1 MVPDKIPQMSDVSRR
16 NKGGLDLAIKWI
28 SCTKEMQ
35 KRMSISE
42 RIFRKNLRQK
52 TFDFLEIHMLKCK
65 SK

>member
-16 NKGGLDLAIKWI
+16 NKGGIDLAVKWI

-42 RIFRKNLRQK
+42 RICGKKRL
-52 TFDFLEIHMLKCK
+52 TF
-65 SK
+65 